1 MSTTRTPRAAE
12 FQALS
17 LISAAHLVSHYHY
30 LVLVPLFPIL
40 KQTLGVGYVELGLV
54 ITVYNIT
61 SGVAQT
67 PMGYVVDRF
76 GARRTLI
83 AGLLLGGLVYISI
96 GLFPNYTWMLVAA
109 VLFGIANS
117 VYHPADYSI
126 LGSVIDPPRLGR
138 AFSIHTFA
146 GYLGSALAPMTMLL
160 MTHLWGMQA
169 AIIAAG
175 LLGVAVAVPLMFA
188 GWLDKAQAAHSAA
201 GGYAHVNL
209 RGLLTPAVLSLVG
222 FFTLLS
228 LSSGALTNYSA
239 VALVSMYGVTL
250 SVANA
255 ALTAFLFA
263 TAIGVLAG
271 GFIADAT
278 TRHGDVAAGGFG
290 AAAVLTLAVGSVD
303 LGPVFLVGA
312 MGTAGFL
319 SGMISPSRDMLVR
332 AASPPGAF
340 GRVFGIVTTGFNIG
354 GTIGPMIG
362 GWIMDHNLPR
372 WVFYSSV
379 LFMALTATMGLAS
392 DWRARRR
399 EGRMVQGVAVKVQDN
414 RGYGRTERVPEPRIS
429 TVRETGFR
437 GFP

>member
-1 MSTTRTPRAAE
+1 MKSQSSGTTARRTE
-12 FQALS
+12 LKALG
-17 LISAAHLVSHYHY
+17 LISAAHLVSHFHY
-30 LVLVPLFPIL
+30 LVLIPLFPLL

-54 ITVYNIT
+54 LTVYNIT
-61 SGVAQT
+61 SGLVQT
-67 PMGYVVDRF
+67 PMGYVADRF

-83 AGLLLGGLVYISI
+83 GGLLLSGFTFISI
-96 GLFPNYTWMLVAA
+96 GLFPVYAWMLVAA
-109 VLFGIANS
+109 VFLGIANA

-126 LGSVIDPPRLGR
+126 LGSVIEPQRLGR
-138 AFSIHTFA
+138 AFSFHTFA
-146 GYLGSALAPMTMLL
+146 GFLGSAMAPMTMVL
-160 MTHLWGMQA
+160 MTHLWGMNV
-169 AIIAAG
+169 AIMAAG
-175 LLGVAVAVPLMFA
+175 LLGVVVAVPLMFA
-188 GWLDKAQAAHSAA
+188 GWLETTQAAMTQASGH
-201 GGYAHVNL
+201 AHVNM

-239 VALVSMYGVTL
+239 VALVSMYGVTM

-255 ALTAFLFA
+255 ALSTFLFA

-271 GFIADAT
+271 GFVADAT
-278 TRHGDVAAGGFG
+278 KRHGDVAAGCFG
-290 AAAVLTLAVGSVD
+290 AAGILVLTIGSVD

-340 GRVFGIVTTGFNIG
+340 GRVFEIVTTGFNIG
-354 GTIGPMIG
+354 GTIGPMMG

-379 LFMALTATMGLAS
+379 LFMALTAMMGLAS
-392 DWRARRR
+392 EWRARRH
-399 EGRMVQGVAVKVQDN
+399 GRMVRA
-414 RGYGRTERVPEPRIS
+414 
-429 TVRETGFR
+429 
-437 GFP
+437 

>member
-1 MSTTRTPRAAE
+1 MRSSPTPRVAE
-12 FQALS
+12 AKALG
-17 LISAAHLVSHYHY
+17 LISAAHMVSHFHY

-40 KQTLGVGYVELGLV
+40 KQTLGIGYVELGLV

-61 SGVAQT
+61 SGIAQT

-83 AGLLLGGLVYISI
+83 GGLLLGGVAYISI
-96 GLFPNYTWMLVAA
+96 GLFPNYSWMLVAA

-117 VYHPADYSI
+117 VYHPADYAI

-160 MTHLWGMQA
+160 MTHLWGMNA
-169 AIIAAG
+169 AIIVAG
-175 LLGVAVAVPLMFA
+175 MFGVIVSVPLMFA
-188 GWLDKAQAAHSAA
+188 GWLDTTQAARMPA
-201 GGYAHVNL
+201 GGHAHVSL

-222 FFTLLS
+222 FFALLS
-228 LSSGALTNYSA
+228 LSTGALTNYSA
-239 VALVSMYGVTL
+239 VALVSMYGV
-250 SVANA
+250 SFSSANA

-271 GFIADAT
+271 GFVADAT
-278 TRHGDVAAGGFG
+278 KRHGDVAAGGFG
-290 AAAVLTLAVGSVD
+290 AAGVLILLLGTVD
-303 LGPVFLVGA
+303 LGPTFMIVA
-312 MGTAGFL
+312 MGSAGFL

-340 GRVFGIVTTGFNIG
+340 GRVFGIVTTGFNVG

-362 GWIMDHNLPR
+362 GWIMDHNLPH
-372 WVFYSSV
+372 WVFYTSV
-379 LFMALTATMGLAS
+379 LFMALTAAMGLAS
-392 DWRARRR
+392 EWRSRRGG
-399 EGRMVQGVAVKVQDN
+399 GRVVQV
-414 RGYGRTERVPEPRIS
+414 
-429 TVRETGFR
+429 
-437 GFP
+437 

>member
-1 MSTTRTPRAAE
+1 MDQQSVSRAAE
-12 FQALS
+12 WKALG
-17 LISAAHLVSHYHY
+17 LISAAHMVSHFHY
-30 LVLVPLFPIL
+30 IVLIPLFPML
-40 KQTLGVGYVELGLV
+40 KQALGIGYVELGLV
-54 ITVYNIT
+54 ITIFNIT

-67 PMGYVVDRF
+67 PMGYVADRF

-83 AGLLLGGLVYISI
+83 GGLLLGGLTYISI
-96 GLFPNYTWMLVAA
+96 GLFPVYSWLLASA
-109 VLFGIANS
+109 VLLGIAYS

-138 AFSIHTFA
+138 AFSIHTFT

-160 MTHLWGMQA
+160 MTHLWGMHA
-169 AIIAAG
+169 AIAVAG
-175 LLGVAVAVPLMFA
+175 LFAIVVAVPLMFA
-188 GWLDKAQAAHSAA
+188 GWLEGTQAARMPA
-201 GGYAHVNL
+201 GGHAHVSL

-222 FFTLLS
+222 FFALLS

-239 VALVSMYGVTL
+239 VALVSMYGVSF

-278 TRHGDVAAGGFG
+278 KRHGDVAAAGFG
-290 AAAVLTLAVGSVD
+290 AASVLILAIGSVD
-303 LGPVFLVGA
+303 LGPVFMVAA

-379 LFMALTATMGLAS
+379 LFMALTAAMGLAS
-392 DWRARRR
+392 EWRTRRR
-399 EGRMVQGVAVKVQDN
+399 EGRMVQA
-414 RGYGRTERVPEPRIS
+414 
-429 TVRETGFR
+429 
-437 GFP
+437 

>member
-1 MSTTRTPRAAE
+1 MSVARASRKTE
-12 FQALS
+12 LKALG
-17 LISAAHLVSHYHY
+17 LISAAHMVSHFHY
-30 LVLVPLFPIL
+30 LVLVPLFPML
-40 KQTLGVGYVELGLV
+40 KQRLGIGYIELGLV
-54 ITVYNIT
+54 ITVFSIT
-61 SGVAQT
+61 SGVVQT
-67 PMGYVVDRF
+67 PMGYVADRF

-83 AGLLLGGLVYISI
+83 GGLLLGGLTYVSV
-96 GLFPNYTWMLVAA
+96 GLFPVYPWLLVSA
-109 VLFGIANS
+109 VLLGIANS

-138 AFSIHTFA
+138 AFSFHTFA
-146 GYLGSALAPMTMLL
+146 GYLGSAIAPMTMLL
-160 MTHLWGMQA
+160 MTQLWGMNA

-175 LLGVAVAVPLMFA
+175 LLGVIVAVPLMFA
-188 GWLDKAQAAHSAA
+188 GWLETTQAEMTSA
-201 GGYAHVNL
+201 GGHAHVNL

-239 VALVSMYGVTL
+239 VALVSMYGITL
-250 SVANA
+250 SAANA

-263 TAIGVLAG
+263 TAVGVLAG

-278 TRHGDVAAGGFG
+278 KRHGDVAAGGFG
-290 AAAVLTLAVGSVD
+290 AAGVLILAVGSVD
-303 LGPVFLVGA
+303 LGPVFLVAA

-319 SGMISPSRDMLVR
+319 SGMIAPSRDMLVR

-379 LFMALTATMGLAS
+379 LFMALTAMMGLAS
-392 DWRARRR
+392 EWRARRSS
-399 EGRMVQGVAVKVQDN
+399 RMVRA
-414 RGYGRTERVPEPRIS
+414 
-429 TVRETGFR
+429 
-437 GFP
+437 

>member
-1 MSTTRTPRAAE
+1 MDQQSVSRAAE
-12 FQALS
+12 WKALG
-17 LISAAHLVSHYHY
+17 LISAAHMVSHFHY
-30 LVLVPLFPIL
+30 IVLIPLFPML
-40 KQTLGVGYVELGLV
+40 KQALGIGYVELGLV
-54 ITVYNIT
+54 ITIFNIT

-67 PMGYVVDRF
+67 PMGYVADRF

-83 AGLLLGGLVYISI
+83 GGLLLGGLTYISI
-96 GLFPNYTWMLVAA
+96 GLFPVYSWLLASA
-109 VLFGIANS
+109 VLLGIANS

-160 MTHLWGMQA
+160 MTHLWGMHA
-169 AIIAAG
+169 AIAVAG
-175 LLGVAVAVPLMFA
+175 LFGVVVAVPLMFA
-188 GWLDKAQAAHSAA
+188 GWLEGTQAARVPA
-201 GGYAHVNL
+201 GGHAHVSL

-222 FFTLLS
+222 FFALLS

-239 VALVSMYGVTL
+239 VALVSMYGVSF

-278 TRHGDVAAGGFG
+278 KRHGDVAAAGFG
-290 AAAVLTLAVGSVD
+290 AASMLILAIGSVD
-303 LGPVFLVGA
+303 LGPVFMVAA

-379 LFMALTATMGLAS
+379 LFMALTAAMGLAS
-392 DWRARRR
+392 EWRTRRR
-399 EGRMVQGVAVKVQDN
+399 EGRVVQA
-414 RGYGRTERVPEPRIS
+414 
-429 TVRETGFR
+429 
-437 GFP
+437 

>member
-1 MSTTRTPRAAE
+1 MTEPRAAKATE
-12 FQALS
+12 YRALA
-17 LISAAHLVSHYHY
+17 LICGAHMVSHFHY
-30 LVLVPLFPIL
+30 LVLVPLFPLL

-61 SGVAQT
+61 SGVVQT
-67 PMGYVVDRF
+67 PMGYVADRF

-83 AGLLLGGLVYISI
+83 GGLLLSGFTFISI
-96 GLFPNYTWMLVAA
+96 GLFPVYAWMLVAA
-109 VLFGIANS
+109 VFLGIANA

-126 LGSVIDPPRLGR
+126 LGSVIEPQRLGR
-138 AFSIHTFA
+138 AFSFHTFS
-146 GYLGSALAPMTMLL
+146 GFLGSALAPMTMLL
-160 MTHLWGMQA
+160 MTHLWGMNA

-175 LLGVAVAVPLMFA
+175 LLGVVVAVPLMFA
-188 GWLDKAQAAHSAA
+188 GWLETTQAAMVQASGH
-201 GGYAHVNL
+201 AHVSL

-255 ALTAFLFA
+255 ALSAFLFA
-263 TAIGVLAG
+263 TAVGVLAG

-278 TRHGDVAAGGFG
+278 KRHGDVAAGGFG
-290 AAAVLTLAVGSVD
+290 AAGILVLTIGSVD

-312 MGTAGFL
+312 MGAAGFL

-354 GTIGPMIG
+354 GTVGPMIG
-362 GWIMDHNLPR
+362 GCIMDHNLPR

-379 LFMALTATMGLAS
+379 LFMALTAMMGLAS
-392 DWRARRR
+392 EWRARRG
-399 EGRMVQGVAVKVQDN
+399 ERMVRA
-414 RGYGRTERVPEPRIS
+414 
-429 TVRETGFR
+429 
-437 GFP
+437 